1 MKLVRCGPAFFV
13 WQFGEKSANLG
24 RSAPNLSWLGSCF
37 AGKMGRGMEF
47 EKRLW
52 PQVSNGPAPAVVAET
67 EWDVDTSLDQET
79 ADDQENLARVIIHND
94 DVTPMDFVVIILQRI
109 FQLSPLEAEHVMVTA
124 HFNGQ
129 ALVAMLPLSEA
140 KIRVGKAH
148 FAAQL
153 EGYPLL
159 FTIEPV

>member
-1 MKLVRCGPAFFV
+1 MEPAFFV
-13 WQFGEKSANLG
+13 GNGTNFGRFKA
-24 RSAPNLSWLGSCF
+24 NLSWLATGF
-37 AGKMGRGMEF
+37 AGKMGDGMEI
-47 EKRLW
+47 EKTILD
-52 PQVSNGPAPAVVAET
+52 QESFAPILTAVAET

-79 ADDQENLARVIIHND
+79 EDEQESLARVIIHND

-140 KIRVGKAH
+140 KTRVGKAH

-153 EGYPLL
+153 EGYPLM
-159 FTIEPV
+159 FTIELV

>member
-1 MKLVRCGPAFFV
+1 
-13 WQFGEKSANLG
+13 
-24 RSAPNLSWLGSCF
+24 
-37 AGKMGRGMEF
+37 MGRCMELLQSRWILGLVPHVTP
-47 EKRLW
+47 KMI
-52 PQVSNGPAPAVVAET
+52 ET
-67 EWDVDTSLDQET
+67 EWDVDTNLDQQTE
-79 ADDQENLARVIIHND
+79 DEEEGLAKVIIHND

-124 HFNGQ
+124 HFNGL
-129 ALVAMLPLSEA
+129 ALVATLPLSEA
-140 KIRVGKAH
+140 KNRVGKAH

>member
-1 MKLVRCGPAFFV
+1 MGGGMKIEKTLLALDSLPLVPTA
-13 WQFGEKSANLG
+13 A
-24 RSAPNLSWLGSCF
+24 AD
-37 AGKMGRGMEF
+37 
-47 EKRLW
+47 
-52 PQVSNGPAPAVVAET
+52 T

-79 ADDQENLARVIIHND
+79 EEDQESLARVIIHND

-109 FQLSPLEAEHVMVTA
+109 FQLAPLEAEHVMVTA

-129 ALVAMLPLSEA
+129 ALVTMLPLSEA
-140 KIRVGKAH
+140 KARVGKAH

-153 EGYPLL
+153 EGYPLM